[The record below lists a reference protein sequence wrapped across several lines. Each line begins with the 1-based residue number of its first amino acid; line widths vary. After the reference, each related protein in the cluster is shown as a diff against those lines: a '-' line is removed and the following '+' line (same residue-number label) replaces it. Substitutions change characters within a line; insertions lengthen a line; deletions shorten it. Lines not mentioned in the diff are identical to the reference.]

1 MHIVTLSQVK
11 STKEETI
18 GLGIVQHICRTDNVG
33 DIFLQ
38 LKKSIQQF
46 WKCHTNTHGYYIQE
60 PYLT

>member
-1 MHIVTLSQVK
+1 MHIVTSQVK

-18 GLGIVQHICRTDNVG
+18 GIVQHICRTDNVG

-38 LKKSIQQF
+38 LKKSIRQF